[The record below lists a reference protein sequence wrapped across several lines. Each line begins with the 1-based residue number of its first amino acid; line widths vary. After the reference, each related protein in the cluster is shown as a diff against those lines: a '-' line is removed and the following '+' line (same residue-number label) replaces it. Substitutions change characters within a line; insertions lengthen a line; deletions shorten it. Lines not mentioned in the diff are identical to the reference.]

1 MPPRPRSLATILPRR
16 VFDAYRGILATRDK
30 PLWQRVLLTS
40 IHGSIALWRAARQ
53 DQLFVR
59 AATLS
64 YWTLVAIVPVLAMAF
79 ALMGPLG
86 LIDTTAAKLKQG
98 LYSTVL
104 AGSVA
109 EVGPWLDTIVG
120 GVKLEALGVIGFL
133 GVLVAGSKMYTSV
146 EQAFNDI
153 FRVRQRRR
161 WLVRITLFY
170 AVVTLGPLL
179 LSAGFAATSSLG
191 TTLPSGLLGRIVPIS
206 LTTAALV
213 LAIKLLP
220 HTEVRWK
227 AALVGGL
234 ITAVLFESLKIGFEA
249 YTELLAASNTMVRL
263 YGGLALFPVF
273 LLYVYLLWLVVLMGV
288 EVAYVVHHA
297 RPLLAEERDR
307 LRMGDIWRRR
317 PDACFGL
324 QVMLALAERFH
335 MGSGPVDV
343 GHLADV
349 LGAPSRAVQEAL
361 EMLESASLLI
371 PAEGG
376 GYVPA
381 QPLDTLT
388 AARVVRAC
396 RAVSVPSCD
405 EDAPGT
411 EAVNTALE
419 AISRDLDVSI
429 STLIHTP
436 RPEPT
441 EAIELS

>member
-1 MPPRPRSLATILPRR
+1 MQLPSR
-16 VFDAYRGILATRDK
+16 FMDAYHGLAGSHQK
-30 PLWQRVLLTS
+30 PLWQRVLLNA
-40 IHGSIALWRAARQ
+40 IHGGIALWRAAAR

-86 LIDTTAAKLKQG
+86 LIDTTAESIKNG

-104 AGSVA
+104 AASVA
-109 EVGPWLDTIVG
+109 EVGPLLDSIVG

-206 LTTAALV
+206 LTTIALV

-220 HTEVRWK
+220 HTEVSWK
-227 AALVGGL
+227 AAIAGGL
-234 ITAVLFESLKIGFEA
+234 LSAILFESLKIGFEA
-249 YTELLAASNTMVRL
+249 YTALLGASNTMVRL
-263 YGGLALFPVF
+263 YGSVALFPVF

-288 EVAYVVHHA
+288 EVAYVVEYA

-307 LRMGDIWRRR
+307 LRMGDIWRRS

-324 QVMLALAERFH
+324 QVMIALGERFLT
-335 MGSGPVDV
+335 GGGPTTSQW
-343 GHLADV
+343 LIEI
-349 LGAPSRAVQEAL
+349 LGAPTRAVHEAL
-361 EMLESASLLI
+361 DMLESSGMLL
-371 PAEGG
+371 PVEGG

-381 QPLDTLT
+381 HPLESLT
-388 AARVVRAC
+388 AARVIRAC
-396 RAVSVPSCD
+396 RAVSVPSC
-405 EDAPGT
+405 EDGAPGA
-411 EAVNTALE
+411 EAVTTAIDAL
-419 AISRDLDVSI
+419 SRDMNMSI
-429 STLIHTP
+429 ASLVHAP

-441 EAIELS
+441 EAIDRKGG

>member
-1 MPPRPRSLATILPRR
+1 MRLSRR
-16 VFDAYRGILATRDK
+16 VLSAYHGLAGSDDQ
-30 PLWQRVLLTS
+30 PLWQRALLTA
-40 IHGSIALWRAARQ
+40 IHGGIALWRSATQ

-86 LIDTTAAKLKQG
+86 LLDTTADSIKQG

-104 AGSVA
+104 AASVA
-109 EVGPWLDTIVG
+109 EVGPWLDSIVG
-120 GVKLEALGVIGFL
+120 GVKLEALGVVGFL
-133 GVLVAGSKMYTSV
+133 GVLVAGSRMYTSV

-153 FRVRQRRR
+153 FRVRQRRG
-161 WLVRITLFY
+161 WVMRITLFY

-191 TTLPSGLLGRIVPIS
+191 EVLPSGLLGRIVPIA
-206 LTTAALV
+206 LTTIALV

-220 HTEVRWK
+220 HTNVRWK
-227 AALVGGL
+227 AAVSGGL
-234 ITAVLFESLKIGFEA
+234 LSAILFESLKIGFEA
-249 YTELLAASNTMVRL
+249 YTALLGASNTMVRL

-273 LLYVYLLWLVVLMGV
+273 LLYVYLLWVVVLMGV

-324 QVMLALAERFH
+324 QVMVALAARFL
-335 MGSGPVDV
+335 SGGGPTT
-343 GHLADV
+343 GEWLIEI
-349 LGAPSRAVQEAL
+349 LGAPSRAVHEAL
-361 EMLESASLLI
+361 DMLETAGLLLTV
-371 PAEGG
+371 EGG

-381 QPLDTLT
+381 QPLESLT

-405 EDAPGT
+405 DDAPGA
-411 EAVNTALE
+411 EAVNM
-419 AISRDLDVSI
+419 AIDSLARDLEISI
-429 STLIHTP
+429 ASLAQAP

-441 EAIELS
+441 EAIELPAS

>member
-1 MPPRPRSLATILPRR
+1 MSLPRR
-16 VFDAYRGILATRDK
+16 FLSAYHGLAGSERQ
-30 PLWQRVLLTS
+30 PLWQRALLTA
-40 IHGSIALWRAARQ
+40 IHGGIALWRAATQ

-64 YWTLVAIVPVLAMAF
+64 YWTLVAIVPVLALAF

-86 LIDTTAAKLKQG
+86 LLDTTAESIKQG
-98 LYSTVL
+98 LYRTVL
-104 AGSVA
+104 AASVA

-153 FRVRQRRR
+153 FRVRQRRG
-161 WLVRITLFY
+161 WMMRITLFY

-191 TTLPSGLLGRIVPIS
+191 TTLPSGMLGRIVPIS
-206 LTTAALV
+206 LTTVALV

-220 HTEVRWK
+220 HTEVRWR
-227 AALVGGL
+227 AAIAGGL
-234 ITAVLFESLKIGFEA
+234 LSAILFESLKIGFEA
-249 YTELLAASNTMVRL
+249 YTALLGASNTMVRL

-273 LLYVYLLWLVVLMGV
+273 LLYVYLLWLVILMGV

-324 QVMLALAERFH
+324 QVMIALATH
-335 MGSGPVDV
+335 YLSGGGPTRSQW
-343 GHLADV
+343 LIET
-349 LGAPSRAVQEAL
+349 LGAPSRAVHEAL
-361 EMLESASLLI
+361 DMLETCGMLLTV
-371 PAEGG
+371 EGG

-381 QPLDTLT
+381 QPLETLS

-396 RAVSVPSCD
+396 RAVSVPACD
-405 EDAPGT
+405 DDAPGA
-411 EAVNTALE
+411 EVVILAMDALG
-419 AISRDLDVSI
+419 RDLEISI
-429 STLIHTP
+429 AALAQAP

-441 EAIELS
+441 EAIERPAS